1 MPRVQKKSRKSKMP
15 FEKRLNKIREKVD
28 ERMKYNSTNPF
39 AGNLPTKQ
47 NDSYDNSFNLFKQ
60 AVAERRANNI
70 VEKMMER
77 NSSQAFSSNLPV
89 KNDSNSNRFKS
100 FKNLVA
106 KRRASQKK
114 KNNAKARANAQA
126 KARAHENAI
135 YKQQISEVFDAMA
148 KNQQQRMVNNRNKEQ
163 QIHGLYE
170 EYEKYT
176 KYIYHQISVIENN
189 IRKFYDHHDLIEKVA
204 MNGFVLDLMEQI
216 MSNAYAITLERDEMK
231 DKLLDLRKLID
242 LLCILRNLKC
252 DQNKTQSFKI
262 VNDYDIKPVEFR
274 RFPPINSKSDLQY
287 FMNDK
292 DTLMEHLRQ
301 NIELL
306 KISSQYLTIINNHIE
321 DTYRLVLQEIKRK
334 RNNPPK
340 QLSMENIIRKYSR
353 PSNTASRGVSQPKPK
368 QSKTSIRASSTPKS
382 MPNNTNG
389 LKSVGRFTVSNVPQV
404 MSNRNVAARALKSRG
419 KRLSSKKKKKNTSKR
434 PGSKLKPRNN

>member
-1 MPRVQKKSRKSKMP
+1 MSRVQKSRKSKLP
-15 FEKRLNKIREKVD
+15 FQKRLNKIRKKVD

-39 AGNLPTKQ
+39 AGNLPPKQ
-47 NDSYDNSFNLFKQ
+47 NDSYDNRFNLFKQ
-60 AVAERRANNI
+60 AVAERRANNL
-70 VEKMMER
+70 VAEMMER

-89 KNDSNSNRFKS
+89 KNDSNSNKRFKS

-114 KNNAKARANAQA
+114 KNNAKAQAIAKAEAN
-126 KARAHENAI
+126 ARAHEKAI
-135 YKQQISEVFDAMA
+135 YEQELSEVFDAMA
-148 KNQQQRMVNNRNKEQ
+148 KNQQKRMINNRNKEL
-163 QIHGLYE
+163 QIYGLYE

-176 KYIYHQISVIENN
+176 KYIYHQISTIENN
-189 IRKFYDHHDLIEKVA
+189 IRKFYDHHGLIENVA
-204 MNGFVLDLMEQI
+204 MNGFIQDLMEQCI
-216 MSNAYAITLERDEMK
+216 SNAYAITLERDEMK
-231 DKLLDLRKLID
+231 DKLLDLRKLIE

-274 RFPPINSKSDLQY
+274 RFPPINSKRDLQY

-292 DTLMEHLRQ
+292 VTLMEHLRQ

-306 KISSQYLTIINNHIE
+306 KINSQYLIIINNHIE

-340 QLSMENIIRKYSR
+340 PLSMENIIRKYSR
-353 PSNTASRGVSQPKPK
+353 PSNTASRAVSQPKPK
-368 QSKTSIRASSTPKS
+368 QSKAPTRANSRQKS
-382 MPNNTNG
+382 MSNHTNG

-404 MSNRNVAARALKSRG
+404 MSGSNVAARALKSRG
-419 KRLSSKKKKKNTSKR
+419 KRLSSKRNTSKR